1 MSHSWKDDWE
11 TSMVCIALAIT
22 WAPLNIHGKG
32 FLLRVATFY
41 SNFSVI
47 FSCLQSPV
55 KSRESLGDTL
65 KTYIPPNLE
74 NLDISRKIDVTG
86 NHCVKQNKLELGWQ
100 APHVFF
106 FFCLFFTQKLNLKLR
121 CVRVSQ
127 KTRKG
132 SWEGGRDTVSI
143 GKKTGHEMHVVQT
156 QKLVLPGRRKG
167 TS

>member
-1 MSHSWKDDWE
+1 
-11 TSMVCIALAIT
+11 MVCIALAIT

-86 NHCVKQNKLELGWQ
+86 NHCVKQNKLELG
-100 APHVFF
+100 
-106 FFCLFFTQKLNLKLR
+106 
-121 CVRVSQ
+121 
-127 KTRKG
+127 
-132 SWEGGRDTVSI
+132 
-143 GKKTGHEMHVVQT
+143 
-156 QKLVLPGRRKG
+156 
-167 TS
+167 